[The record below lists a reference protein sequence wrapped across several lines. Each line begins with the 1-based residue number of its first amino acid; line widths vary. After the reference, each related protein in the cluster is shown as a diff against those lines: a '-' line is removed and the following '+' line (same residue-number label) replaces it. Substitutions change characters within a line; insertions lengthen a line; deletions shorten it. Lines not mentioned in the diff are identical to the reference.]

1 MERTYAEYAARQ
13 AMELLAIDSPTGF
26 TARAADWV
34 QRAFEE
40 LGYTARHTAKGGV
53 LVDLGGRGEGLLLE
67 AHADTLGGM
76 VAEVKNSGRLRLT
89 PLGGMRAENGEAE
102 NVRVYTRG
110 GRVLEGTFQLC
121 NASVHVNGQYGDT
134 KRTFDSCEV
143 VLDEDVKS
151 AEETRTLGVE
161 VGDVV
166 CFEPRTRL
174 TASGYIKSRF
184 LDDKLSV
191 GILLG
196 LAALALLAAAPRLQ
210 KRYGPQWLCRLWVTL
225 AVLLL
230 MPLHALVPQ
239 APAAVSVDT
248 TPLYSRTALS
258 QEVTERPAD
267 GVPYMAAPTGY
278 IVPRAELQT
287 GHRTVL
293 ERLAVGATRLNLLA
307 LAWNLGVL
315 AVALYQFGGYA
326 VWRIRVRRTAQPVDP
341 GWRSALPQVAC
352 PRMVATPLVRSPM
365 VAGTLHPVLLTPTG
379 TAPKGADYMLAH
391 ELTHIKR
398 HDVAKKLLFTLACAV
413 HWYNPAVWL
422 LAARAGRD
430 IEEACDAET
439 LCGRDADCRAAY
451 ADALLTAVRQNRGPA
466 LTSGF
471 ALNKRQFKQRLA
483 ALWDTA
489 PKHRGRA
496 LLAVLALTACCAGW
510 LVACKP
516 ADAAPQDEQEPAATA
531 APAPSETAKPIVTPE
546 PPPVSMEAGAAAVR
560 RGADF
565 LWSEYLTDGNGYYYH
580 SGACGLVEPEDYDTE
595 YISAL
600 LETRR
605 DDGTTWRDY
614 LNDGRGALV
623 KATFEAE
630 LTPEAWYLGKQY
642 GEGRFHVYLIA
653 PFDESQPCEVISGW
667 QSADDPNQSA
677 HFEIL
682 PMARELDLTN
692 NQYRMLLHQ
701 CDALAQAGARDFGN
715 PGDWPQDE
723 LETYLYYRNRYF
735 YGGADA
741 LLMLNVDFT
750 PANDW
755 NQQLLYLTYDEVNA
769 LDFSA
774 PKTAAL
780 PGYTPPESLESDD
793 PGVWTFTREG
803 LYITAEWPGV
813 ERYTFYVH
821 NGNASLKFDA
831 RTICVQGR
839 SLS

>member
-1 MERTYAEYAARQ
+1 MFATLFAS
-13 AMELLAIDSPTGF
+13 LF
-26 TARAADWV
+26 V
-34 QRAFEE
+34 Q
-40 LGYTARHTAKGGV
+40 
-53 LVDLGGRGEGLLLE
+53 
-67 AHADTLGGM
+67 
-76 VAEVKNSGRLRLT
+76 
-89 PLGGMRAENGEAE
+89 
-102 NVRVYTRG
+102 
-110 GRVLEGTFQLC
+110 
-121 NASVHVNGQYGDT
+121 
-134 KRTFDSCEV
+134 
-143 VLDEDVKS
+143 
-151 AEETRTLGVE
+151 
-161 VGDVV
+161 
-166 CFEPRTRL
+166 
-174 TASGYIKSRF
+174 
-184 LDDKLSV
+184 

-230 MPLHALVPQ
+230 VPLHALVPQ

-267 GVPYMAAPTGY
+267 GVPYMVAMEDGAPTGY

-293 ERLAVGATRLNLLA
+293 ERLAIGATRLNLLA

-326 VWRIRVRRTAQPVDP
+326 VWRIRVRRTAQPIDTS
-341 GWRSALPQVAC
+341 WRSALPQGAC

-365 VAGTLHPVLLTPTG
+365 VAGTLHPVLLTPHG
-379 TAPKGADYMLAH
+379 HGSQGRRLHAGPRADPH
-391 ELTHIKR
+391 KR
-398 HDVAKKLLFTLACAV
+398 HDVVKKLLFTLACAV

-496 LLAVLALTACCAGW
+496 LLAVLALTACCAGG

-531 APAPSETAKPIVTPE
+531 APAPSGTANPIVTPE

-565 LWSEYLTDGNGYYYH
+565 LWSEYLTDGNGYYFH

-614 LNDGRGALV
+614 LNDGQGALV

-701 CDALAQAGARDFGN
+701 CNTLAQAGAQNVFLTPAIGRRTSWKPTFITATSN
-715 PGDWPQDE
+715 
-723 LETYLYYRNRYF
+723 F

-741 LLMLNVDFT
+741 LLMLNLDFSDT
-750 PANDW
+750 TDW
-755 NQQLLYLTYDEVNA
+755 NRLPGYLTYDELNA

-780 PGYTPPESLESDD
+780 PGYTPPGKSQKASD
-793 PGVWTFTREG
+793 PGPSGPSRARA

-831 RTICVQGR
+831 RTICVQGQ

>member
-1 MERTYAEYAARQ
+1 MYQ
-13 AMELLAIDSPTGF
+13 AVFIAYLT
-26 TARAADWV
+26 
-34 QRAFEE
+34 Q
-40 LGYTARHTAKGGV
+40 
-53 LVDLGGRGEGLLLE
+53 GLLLG
-67 AHADTLGGM
+67 L
-76 VAEVKNSGRLRLT
+76 
-89 PLGGMRAENGEAE
+89 
-102 NVRVYTRG
+102 
-110 GRVLEGTFQLC
+110 
-121 NASVHVNGQYGDT
+121 
-134 KRTFDSCEV
+134 V
-143 VLDEDVKS
+143 V
-151 AEETRTLGVE
+151 
-161 VGDVV
+161 
-166 CFEPRTRL
+166 
-174 TASGYIKSRF
+174 
-184 LDDKLSV
+184 
-191 GILLG
+191 
-196 LAALALLAAAPRLQ
+196 LALLAAVPRLQ

-225 AVLLL
+225 AVLFLV
-230 MPLHALVPQ
+230 PVRALVPQ
-239 APAAVSVDT
+239 APAAVSVSAA
-248 TPLYSRTALS
+248 PLYTPVTVL
-258 QEVTERPAD
+258 QEETTQKPA
-267 GVPYMAAPTGY
+267 GNVPYRTTTAADNTTHY
-278 IVPRAELQT
+278 IVPRTEIQT
-287 GHRTVL
+287 GRRTIL
-293 ERLAVGATRLNLLA
+293 ERLAINTTRGNLAA
-307 LAWNLGVL
+307 LVWELGIL
-315 AVALYQFGGYA
+315 AVAVYQFGGYA
-326 VWRIRVRRTAQPVDP
+326 VWRIRVGRNAQPVAKS
-341 GWRSALPQVAC
+341 WRDALPQGQC
-352 PRMVATPLVRSPM
+352 PQMQATPLVRSPM
-365 VAGTLHPVLLTPTG
+365 VAGALHPVLLVPAG
-379 TAPKGADYMLAH
+379 KAPKGADCMLVH

-398 HDVAKKLLFTLACAV
+398 HDVAKKLLLTLVCIL
-413 HWYNPAVWL
+413 HWYNPAVWM

-439 LCGRDADCRAAY
+439 LHGRDAAYRAVY
-451 ADALLTAVRQNRGPA
+451 ADALMTAVRRNCGPA

-471 ALNKRQFKQRLA
+471 ALSKRQFKQRLA

-496 LLAVLALTACCAGW
+496 LLAVLALTACCAGG

-531 APAPSETAKPIVTPE
+531 APAPSETANPIVTPE

-565 LWSEYLTDGNGYYYH
+565 LWSEYLTNGNGYYYH

-614 LNDGRGALV
+614 LNDGQGALV

-630 LTPEAWYLGKQY
+630 LTPEGWYLGKQY

-701 CDALAQAGARDFGN
+701 CNTLAQAGVQNFFN

-735 YGGADA
+735 YDEAEA
-741 LLMLNVDFT
+741 LLMLNVDFSDT
-750 PANDW
+750 ADW
-755 NQQLLYLTYDEVNA
+755 NRLPDYLTYDELNA

-831 RTICVQGR
+831 RTICVQGQ

>member
-1 MERTYAEYAARQ
+1 MYQ
-13 AMELLAIDSPTGF
+13 AVFIAYLT
-26 TARAADWV
+26 
-34 QRAFEE
+34 Q
-40 LGYTARHTAKGGV
+40 
-53 LVDLGGRGEGLLLE
+53 GLLLG
-67 AHADTLGGM
+67 L
-76 VAEVKNSGRLRLT
+76 
-89 PLGGMRAENGEAE
+89 
-102 NVRVYTRG
+102 
-110 GRVLEGTFQLC
+110 
-121 NASVHVNGQYGDT
+121 
-134 KRTFDSCEV
+134 V
-143 VLDEDVKS
+143 V
-151 AEETRTLGVE
+151 
-161 VGDVV
+161 
-166 CFEPRTRL
+166 
-174 TASGYIKSRF
+174 
-184 LDDKLSV
+184 
-191 GILLG
+191 
-196 LAALALLAAAPRLQ
+196 LALLAAVPKLQ
-210 KRYGPQWLCRLWVTL
+210 KRYGPRWLCRLWVTL
-225 AVLLL
+225 AVLFLV
-230 MPLHALVPQ
+230 PVRALVPQ
-239 APAAVSVDT
+239 APAAVSVSAA
-248 TPLYSRTALS
+248 PLYTPVTVL
-258 QEVTERPAD
+258 QEETTQKPA
-267 GVPYMAAPTGY
+267 GNVPYRTTMAADNTTHY
-278 IVPRAELQT
+278 IVPRTEIQT
-287 GHRTVL
+287 GRRTIL
-293 ERLAVGATRLNLLA
+293 ERLAINTTRGNLAA
-307 LAWNLGVL
+307 LVWELGIL
-315 AVALYQFGGYA
+315 AVAVYQFGGYA
-326 VWRIRVRRTAQPVDP
+326 VWRIRVGRTAQPVAKS
-341 GWRSALPQVAC
+341 WRDALPQGQC
-352 PRMVATPLVRSPM
+352 PQMQATPLVRSPM
-365 VAGTLHPVLLTPTG
+365 VAGALHPVLLVPAG
-379 TAPKGADYMLAH
+379 EAPKGADCMLVH

-398 HDVAKKLLFTLACAV
+398 HDVAKKLLLTLVCIL

-422 LAARAGRD
+422 LSARAARD

-439 LCGRDADCRAAY
+439 LHGRDAAYRAAY
-451 ADALLTAVRQNRGPA
+451 ADALMTAVRRNCGPA

-471 ALNKRQFKQRLA
+471 ALSKRQLKQRLT

-489 PKHRGRA
+489 PKHRGRI
-496 LLAVLALTACCAGW
+496 LLAVLALTACCAGG

-516 ADAAPQDEQEPAATA
+516 ADATPQDEQEPAATA
-531 APAPSETAKPIVTPE
+531 APAPSETGNPIVTPE
-546 PPPVSMEAGAAAVR
+546 PPPVSMEAGATAVR

-614 LNDGRGALV
+614 LNDGQGALV

-630 LTPEAWYLGKQY
+630 LTPEGWYLGKQY

-723 LETYLYYRNRYF
+723 LETYLYYRNQYF

-741 LLMLNVDFT
+741 LMMLNVDFT

-831 RTICVQGR
+831 RTICVQGQ

>member
-1 MERTYAEYAARQ
+1 M
-13 AMELLAIDSPTGF
+13 
-26 TARAADWV
+26 
-34 QRAFEE
+34 
-40 LGYTARHTAKGGV
+40 
-53 LVDLGGRGEGLLLE
+53 
-67 AHADTLGGM
+67 
-76 VAEVKNSGRLRLT
+76 
-89 PLGGMRAENGEAE
+89 
-102 NVRVYTRG
+102 
-110 GRVLEGTFQLC
+110 
-121 NASVHVNGQYGDT
+121 
-134 KRTFDSCEV
+134 
-143 VLDEDVKS
+143 
-151 AEETRTLGVE
+151 
-161 VGDVV
+161 
-166 CFEPRTRL
+166 
-174 TASGYIKSRF
+174 
-184 LDDKLSV
+184 
-191 GILLG
+191 
-196 LAALALLAAAPRLQ
+196 
-210 KRYGPQWLCRLWVTL
+210 
-225 AVLLL
+225 
-230 MPLHALVPQ
+230 
-239 APAAVSVDT
+239 
-248 TPLYSRTALS
+248 
-258 QEVTERPAD
+258 
-267 GVPYMAAPTGY
+267 
-278 IVPRAELQT
+278 
-287 GHRTVL
+287 
-293 ERLAVGATRLNLLA
+293 
-307 LAWNLGVL
+307 
-315 AVALYQFGGYA
+315 
-326 VWRIRVRRTAQPVDP
+326 
-341 GWRSALPQVAC
+341 
-352 PRMVATPLVRSPM
+352 
-365 VAGTLHPVLLTPTG
+365 
-379 TAPKGADYMLAH
+379 
-391 ELTHIKR
+391 
-398 HDVAKKLLFTLACAV
+398 
-413 HWYNPAVWL
+413 
-422 LAARAGRD
+422 
-430 IEEACDAET
+430 
-439 LCGRDADCRAAY
+439 
-451 ADALLTAVRQNRGPA
+451 RQNRGPA

-496 LLAVLALTACCAGW
+496 LLAVLALTACCAGG

-516 ADAAPQDEQEPAATA
+516 ADAAPQDEQEPAAAA
-531 APAPSETAKPIVTPE
+531 APAPSETANPIVTPE

-701 CDALAQAGARDFGN
+701 CNALAQAGAQNFFN

-723 LETYLYYRNRYF
+723 LETYLYYRNQYF
-735 YGGADA
+735 YGEADA
-741 LLMLNVDFT
+741 LLMLNLDFSDT
-750 PANDW
+750 TDW
-755 NQQLLYLTYDEVNA
+755 NRLPGYLTYDELNA
-769 LDFSA
+769 LDFTA
-774 PKTAAL
+774 PKTAAI
-780 PGYTPPESLESDD
+780 PDYTPPESLESDD

-831 RTICVQGR
+831 RTICVQGQ

>member
-1 MERTYAEYAARQ
+1 MYQ
-13 AMELLAIDSPTGF
+13 AVFIACLT
-26 TARAADWV
+26 
-34 QRAFEE
+34 Q
-40 LGYTARHTAKGGV
+40 
-53 LVDLGGRGEGLLLE
+53 GLL
-67 AHADTLGGM
+67 
-76 VAEVKNSGRLRLT
+76 
-89 PLGGMRAENGEAE
+89 P
-102 NVRVYTRG
+102 
-110 GRVLEGTFQLC
+110 
-121 NASVHVNGQYGDT
+121 
-134 KRTFDSCEV
+134 
-143 VLDEDVKS
+143 
-151 AEETRTLGVE
+151 
-161 VGDVV
+161 
-166 CFEPRTRL
+166 
-174 TASGYIKSRF
+174 
-184 LDDKLSV
+184 
-191 GILLG
+191 G
-196 LAALALLAAAPRLQ
+196 LAVLALLAAALRLQ

-225 AVLLL
+225 AVLFLV
-230 MPLHALVPQ
+230 PVRALVPQ
-239 APAAVSVDT
+239 APAAMSVSAA
-248 TPLYSRTALS
+248 PLYTPVTVL
-258 QEVTERPAD
+258 QEETTQKPA
-267 GVPYMAAPTGY
+267 GNVPYRTTTAADNTTHY
-278 IVPRAELQT
+278 IVPRTEIQT
-287 GHRTVL
+287 GRRTIL
-293 ERLAVGATRLNLLA
+293 ERLAINTTRGNLAA
-307 LAWNLGVL
+307 LVWELGIL

-326 VWRIRVRRTAQPVDP
+326 VWRIRVGRNAQPVAKS
-341 GWRSALPQVAC
+341 WRDALPQGQC
-352 PRMVATPLVRSPM
+352 PQMQATPLVRSPM
-365 VAGTLHPVLLTPTG
+365 VAGALHPVLLVPAG
-379 TAPKGADYMLAH
+379 EAPKGADCMLAH

-398 HDVAKKLLFTLACAV
+398 HDVAKKLLLTLVCIL
-413 HWYNPAVWL
+413 HWYNQAVWM

-439 LCGRDADCRAAY
+439 LHGRDAAYRAAY
-451 ADALLTAVRQNRGPA
+451 ADALMTAVRRSRGPA

-471 ALNKRQFKQRLA
+471 ALSKRQFKQRLA

-496 LLAVLALTACCAGW
+496 LLAVLALTACCAGG

-516 ADAAPQDEQEPAATA
+516 ADAAPQDEQEPAASA
-531 APAPSETAKPIVTPE
+531 APEPSGTANPIVTPE
-546 PPPVSMEAGAAAVR
+546 PLPVSMEAGAAAVR

-565 LWSEYLTDGNGYYYH
+565 LWSEYLTGGNGYYYH

-614 LNDGRGALV
+614 LNDGQGALV

-630 LTPEAWYLGKQY
+630 LTPEGWYLGKQY

-701 CDALAQAGARDFGN
+701 CNTLAQAGARDFGN

-735 YGGADA
+735 YDEADA
-741 LLMLNVDFT
+741 LLMLNVDFSDT
-750 PANDW
+750 ADW
-755 NQQLLYLTYDEVNA
+755 NRLPDYLTYDELNA

-831 RTICVQGR
+831 RTICVQGQ

>member
-1 MERTYAEYAARQ
+1 MYQ
-13 AMELLAIDSPTGF
+13 AVFIAYLT
-26 TARAADWV
+26 
-34 QRAFEE
+34 Q
-40 LGYTARHTAKGGV
+40 
-53 LVDLGGRGEGLLLE
+53 GL
-67 AHADTLGGM
+67 
-76 VAEVKNSGRLRLT
+76 
-89 PLGGMRAENGEAE
+89 
-102 NVRVYTRG
+102 
-110 GRVLEGTFQLC
+110 
-121 NASVHVNGQYGDT
+121 
-134 KRTFDSCEV
+134 
-143 VLDEDVKS
+143 
-151 AEETRTLGVE
+151 
-161 VGDVV
+161 
-166 CFEPRTRL
+166 
-174 TASGYIKSRF
+174 
-184 LDDKLSV
+184 
-191 GILLG
+191 LLG

-225 AVLLL
+225 AVLFLV
-230 MPLHALVPQ
+230 PVRALVPQ
-239 APAAVSVDT
+239 APAAVSVSAA
-248 TPLYSRTALS
+248 PLYTPVTVL
-258 QEVTERPAD
+258 QEETTQKPA
-267 GVPYMAAPTGY
+267 GNVPYRTTTAADNTTHY
-278 IVPRAELQT
+278 IVPRTEIQT
-287 GHRTVL
+287 GRRTIL
-293 ERLAVGATRLNLLA
+293 ERLAINTTRGNLAA
-307 LAWNLGVL
+307 LVWELGIL
-315 AVALYQFGGYA
+315 AVAVYQFGGYA
-326 VWRIRVRRTAQPVDP
+326 VWRIRVGRNAQPVAKS
-341 GWRSALPQVAC
+341 WRDALPQGQC
-352 PRMVATPLVRSPM
+352 PQMQATPLVRSPM
-365 VAGTLHPVLLTPTG
+365 MAGALHPVLLVPAG
-379 TAPKGADYMLAH
+379 KAPKGADCMLAH

-398 HDVAKKLLFTLACAV
+398 HDVAKKLLLTLVCIL

-422 LAARAGRD
+422 LSARAARD

-439 LCGRDADCRAAY
+439 LHGRDAAYRTAY
-451 ADALLTAVRQNRGPA
+451 ADALMTAVRRNCGPA

-471 ALNKRQFKQRLA
+471 ALSKRQLKQRLA

-496 LLAVLALTACCAGW
+496 LLAVLALTACCAGG

-531 APAPSETAKPIVTPE
+531 APAPSETANPIVTPE

-614 LNDGRGALV
+614 LNGGRGALV

-630 LTPEAWYLGKQY
+630 LTPEGWYLGKQY

-701 CDALAQAGARDFGN
+701 CDALAQAGAQNFFN

-735 YGGADA
+735 YDEADA
-741 LLMLNVDFT
+741 LMMLNVDFT

-831 RTICVQGR
+831 RTICVQGQ

>member
-1 MERTYAEYAARQ
+1 MYQ
-13 AMELLAIDSPTGF
+13 AVFIAYLT
-26 TARAADWV
+26 
-34 QRAFEE
+34 Q
-40 LGYTARHTAKGGV
+40 
-53 LVDLGGRGEGLLLE
+53 GLLLG
-67 AHADTLGGM
+67 L
-76 VAEVKNSGRLRLT
+76 
-89 PLGGMRAENGEAE
+89 
-102 NVRVYTRG
+102 
-110 GRVLEGTFQLC
+110 
-121 NASVHVNGQYGDT
+121 
-134 KRTFDSCEV
+134 V
-143 VLDEDVKS
+143 V
-151 AEETRTLGVE
+151 
-161 VGDVV
+161 
-166 CFEPRTRL
+166 
-174 TASGYIKSRF
+174 
-184 LDDKLSV
+184 
-191 GILLG
+191 
-196 LAALALLAAAPRLQ
+196 LALLAAVPKLQ
-210 KRYGPQWLCRLWVTL
+210 KRYGPRWLCRLWVTL
-225 AVLLL
+225 AVLFLV
-230 MPLHALVPQ
+230 PVRALVPQ
-239 APAAVSVDT
+239 APAAVSVSAA
-248 TPLYSRTALS
+248 PLYTPVTVL
-258 QEVTERPAD
+258 QEETTQKPA
-267 GVPYMAAPTGY
+267 GNVPYRTTMAADNTTHY
-278 IVPRAELQT
+278 IVPRTEIQT
-287 GHRTVL
+287 GRRTIL
-293 ERLAVGATRLNLLA
+293 ERLAINTTRGNLAA
-307 LAWNLGVL
+307 LVWELGIL
-315 AVALYQFGGYA
+315 AVAVYQFGGYA
-326 VWRIRVRRTAQPVDP
+326 VWRIRVGRTAQPVAKS
-341 GWRSALPQVAC
+341 WRDALPQGQC
-352 PRMVATPLVRSPM
+352 PQMQATPLVRSPM
-365 VAGTLHPVLLTPTG
+365 VAGALHPVLLVPAG
-379 TAPKGADYMLAH
+379 EAPKGADCMLVH

-398 HDVAKKLLFTLACAV
+398 HDVAKKLLLTLVCIL

-422 LAARAGRD
+422 LSARAARD

-439 LCGRDADCRAAY
+439 LHGRDAAYRAAY
-451 ADALLTAVRQNRGPA
+451 ADALMTAVRRNCGPA

-471 ALNKRQFKQRLA
+471 ALSKRQLKQRLT

-489 PKHRGRA
+489 PKHRGRI
-496 LLAVLALTACCAGW
+496 LLAVLALTACCAGG

-516 ADAAPQDEQEPAATA
+516 ADATPQDEQEPAATA
-531 APAPSETAKPIVTPE
+531 APAPSETGNPIVTPE
-546 PPPVSMEAGAAAVR
+546 PPPVSMEAGATAVR

-565 LWSEYLTDGNGYYYH
+565 LWSEYLTDGNGYYFH

-614 LNDGRGALV
+614 LNDGQGALV

-630 LTPEAWYLGKQY
+630 LTPEGWYLGKQY

-653 PFDESQPCEVISGW
+653 LFDESQPCEVISGW

-701 CDALAQAGARDFGN
+701 CNTLAQAGARDFGN

-735 YGGADA
+735 YDEADA
-741 LLMLNVDFT
+741 LLMLNVDFSDT
-750 PANDW
+750 ADW
-755 NQQLLYLTYDEVNA
+755 NRLPDYLTYDELNA

-831 RTICVQGR
+831 RTICVQGQ

>member
-1 MERTYAEYAARQ
+1 MYQ
-13 AMELLAIDSPTGF
+13 AVFIAYLT
-26 TARAADWV
+26 
-34 QRAFEE
+34 Q
-40 LGYTARHTAKGGV
+40 
-53 LVDLGGRGEGLLLE
+53 GL
-67 AHADTLGGM
+67 
-76 VAEVKNSGRLRLT
+76 
-89 PLGGMRAENGEAE
+89 
-102 NVRVYTRG
+102 
-110 GRVLEGTFQLC
+110 
-121 NASVHVNGQYGDT
+121 
-134 KRTFDSCEV
+134 
-143 VLDEDVKS
+143 
-151 AEETRTLGVE
+151 
-161 VGDVV
+161 
-166 CFEPRTRL
+166 
-174 TASGYIKSRF
+174 
-184 LDDKLSV
+184 
-191 GILLG
+191 LLG

-225 AVLLL
+225 AVLFLV
-230 MPLHALVPQ
+230 PVRALVPQ
-239 APAAVSVDT
+239 APAAMSVSAA
-248 TPLYSRTALS
+248 PLYTPVTVL
-258 QEVTERPAD
+258 QEETTQKPA
-267 GVPYMAAPTGY
+267 GNVPYRTTTAADNTTHY
-278 IVPRAELQT
+278 IVPRTEIQT
-287 GHRTVL
+287 GRRTIL
-293 ERLAVGATRLNLLA
+293 ERLAINTTRGNLAA
-307 LAWNLGVL
+307 LVWELGIL

-326 VWRIRVRRTAQPVDP
+326 VWRIRVGRNAQPVAKS
-341 GWRSALPQVAC
+341 WRDALPQGQC
-352 PRMVATPLVRSPM
+352 PQMQATPLVRSPM
-365 VAGTLHPVLLTPTG
+365 VAGALHPVLLVPAG
-379 TAPKGADYMLAH
+379 EAPKGADCMLAH

-398 HDVAKKLLFTLACAV
+398 HDVAKKLLLTLVCIL
-413 HWYNPAVWL
+413 HWYNQAVWM

-439 LCGRDADCRAAY
+439 LHGRDAAYRAAY
-451 ADALLTAVRQNRGPA
+451 ADALMTAVRRSRGPA

-471 ALNKRQFKQRLA
+471 ALSKRQFKQRLA

-496 LLAVLALTACCAGW
+496 LLAVLALTACCAGG

-516 ADAAPQDEQEPAATA
+516 ADAAPQDEQEPAAAA
-531 APAPSETAKPIVTPE
+531 APEPSGTANPIVTPE

-565 LWSEYLTDGNGYYYH
+565 LWSEVLTDGNGYYYH

-614 LNDGRGALV
+614 LNDGQGALV

-630 LTPEAWYLGKQY
+630 LTPEGWYLGKQY

-701 CDALAQAGARDFGN
+701 CNTLAQAGARDFGN

-735 YGGADA
+735 YDEADA

-831 RTICVQGR
+831 RTICVQGQ

>member
-1 MERTYAEYAARQ
+1 MYQ
-13 AMELLAIDSPTGF
+13 AVFIAYLT
-26 TARAADWV
+26 
-34 QRAFEE
+34 Q
-40 LGYTARHTAKGGV
+40 
-53 LVDLGGRGEGLLLE
+53 GL
-67 AHADTLGGM
+67 
-76 VAEVKNSGRLRLT
+76 
-89 PLGGMRAENGEAE
+89 
-102 NVRVYTRG
+102 
-110 GRVLEGTFQLC
+110 
-121 NASVHVNGQYGDT
+121 
-134 KRTFDSCEV
+134 
-143 VLDEDVKS
+143 
-151 AEETRTLGVE
+151 
-161 VGDVV
+161 
-166 CFEPRTRL
+166 
-174 TASGYIKSRF
+174 
-184 LDDKLSV
+184 
-191 GILLG
+191 LLG
-196 LAALALLAAAPRLQ
+196 LAALVLLAAALRLQ
-210 KRYGPQWLCRLWVTL
+210 KRYGPRWLCRLWVTL
-225 AVLLL
+225 AVLFLV
-230 MPLHALVPQ
+230 PVRALVPQ
-239 APAAVSVDT
+239 APAAVSVSAA
-248 TPLYSRTALS
+248 PLYTPVTVL
-258 QEVTERPAD
+258 QEETTQKPA
-267 GVPYMAAPTGY
+267 GNVPYRTTTAADNTTHY
-278 IVPRAELQT
+278 IVPRTEIQT
-287 GHRTVL
+287 GRRTIL
-293 ERLAVGATRLNLLA
+293 ERLAINTTRGNLAA
-307 LAWNLGVL
+307 LVWELGIL
-315 AVALYQFGGYA
+315 AVAVYQFGGYA
-326 VWRIRVRRTAQPVDP
+326 VWRIRVGRNAQPVAKS
-341 GWRSALPQVAC
+341 WRDALPQGQC
-352 PRMVATPLVRSPM
+352 PQMQATPLVRSPM
-365 VAGTLHPVLLTPTG
+365 VAGALHPVLLVPAG
-379 TAPKGADYMLAH
+379 EAPKGADCMLAH

-398 HDVAKKLLFTLACAV
+398 HDVAKKLLLTLVCIL

-422 LAARAGRD
+422 LSARAARD

-439 LCGRDADCRAAY
+439 LHGRDAAYRAAY
-451 ADALLTAVRQNRGPA
+451 ADALMTAVRRNCGPA

-471 ALNKRQFKQRLA
+471 ALSKRQLKQRLT

-496 LLAVLALTACCAGW
+496 LLAVLALTACCAGG

-516 ADAAPQDEQEPAATA
+516 ADAAPQDEQEPAASA
-531 APAPSETAKPIVTPE
+531 APEPSETANPIVTPE

-614 LNDGRGALV
+614 LNDGQGALV

-630 LTPEAWYLGKQY
+630 LTPEGWYLGKQY

-701 CDALAQAGARDFGN
+701 CDALARAGAQNFFN

-723 LETYLYYRNRYF
+723 LETYLYYRNQYF
-735 YGGADA
+735 YDEADA
-741 LLMLNVDFT
+741 LLMLNVDFSDT
-750 PANDW
+750 ADW
-755 NQQLLYLTYDEVNA
+755 NRLPDYLTYDELNA

-831 RTICVQGR
+831 RTICVQGQ

>member
-1 MERTYAEYAARQ
+1 MYQ
-13 AMELLAIDSPTGF
+13 AVFIAYLT
-26 TARAADWV
+26 
-34 QRAFEE
+34 Q
-40 LGYTARHTAKGGV
+40 
-53 LVDLGGRGEGLLLE
+53 GLLLG
-67 AHADTLGGM
+67 L
-76 VAEVKNSGRLRLT
+76 
-89 PLGGMRAENGEAE
+89 
-102 NVRVYTRG
+102 
-110 GRVLEGTFQLC
+110 
-121 NASVHVNGQYGDT
+121 
-134 KRTFDSCEV
+134 V
-143 VLDEDVKS
+143 V
-151 AEETRTLGVE
+151 
-161 VGDVV
+161 
-166 CFEPRTRL
+166 
-174 TASGYIKSRF
+174 
-184 LDDKLSV
+184 
-191 GILLG
+191 
-196 LAALALLAAAPRLQ
+196 LALLAAVPKLQ
-210 KRYGPQWLCRLWVTL
+210 KRYGPRWLCRLWVTL
-225 AVLLL
+225 AVLFLV
-230 MPLHALVPQ
+230 PVRALVPQ
-239 APAAVSVDT
+239 APAAVSVSAA
-248 TPLYSRTALS
+248 PLYTPVTVL
-258 QEVTERPAD
+258 QEETTQKPA
-267 GVPYMAAPTGY
+267 GNVPYRTTTAADNTTHY
-278 IVPRAELQT
+278 IVPRTEIQT
-287 GHRTVL
+287 GRRTIL
-293 ERLAVGATRLNLLA
+293 ERLAINTTRGNLAA
-307 LAWNLGVL
+307 LVWELGIL
-315 AVALYQFGGYA
+315 AVAVYQFGGYA
-326 VWRIRVRRTAQPVDP
+326 VWRIRVGRNAQPVAKS
-341 GWRSALPQVAC
+341 WRDALPQGQC
-352 PRMVATPLVRSPM
+352 PQMQATPLVRSPM
-365 VAGTLHPVLLTPTG
+365 VAGALHPVLLVPAG
-379 TAPKGADYMLAH
+379 EAPKGADCMLAH

-398 HDVAKKLLFTLACAV
+398 HDVAKKLLLTLVCIL
-413 HWYNPAVWL
+413 HWYNPAVWM

-439 LCGRDADCRAAY
+439 LHGRDAAYRAAY
-451 ADALLTAVRQNRGPA
+451 ADALMTAVRRNCGPA

-471 ALNKRQFKQRLA
+471 ALSKRQLKQRLT

-489 PKHRGRA
+489 PKHRGRI
-496 LLAVLALTACCAGW
+496 LLAVLALTACCAGG

-516 ADAAPQDEQEPAATA
+516 ADAGPQDEQEPAATA
-531 APAPSETAKPIVTPE
+531 APAPSGTANPIVTPE

-614 LNDGRGALV
+614 LNDGQGALV

-653 PFDESQPCEVISGW
+653 PFDEAQPCEVISGW

-701 CDALAQAGARDFGN
+701 CNTLAQAGAQNFFN

-723 LETYLYYRNRYF
+723 LETYLYYRNQYF
-735 YGGADA
+735 YGEADA

-831 RTICVQGR
+831 RTICVQGQ